1 MFVNIVKL
9 LQLLSKDKCYWR
21 VSCTPVAAAE
31 TKLYMIEIQETK
43 MRVLYK
49 NV

>member
-31 TKLYMIEIQETK
+31 TKTIHDRDTRNKDESPL
-43 MRVLYK
+43 
-49 NV
+49 